1 MVPIGY
7 ILALLLF
14 VLLIAMFGMIGF
26 VLYLWLRRKMRS
38 KKLLGGLTIGTGALP
53 TPPPTFYKE
62 VAVRSLP
69 TATSEIAQLAQQ
81 YYMQQQPIPTPLP
94 TAQQQVPP
102 TTVPSVPP
110 LQPPPVALQFV
121 ARQAPRLLTSPIY
134 QLSTQDARAR
144 FIDMM
149 SRIPPPA
156 LHEGIAQLMLRGTIV
171 GMDSKRRVAYVVRRE
186 DEPFINPLPYAL
198 YKYFQLYKSGGGGEE
213 GKS

>member
-26 VLYLWLRRKMRS
+26 ILYLWLRRKLRS

-53 TPPPTFYKE
+53 TPPPTFYRE

-81 YYMQQQPIPTPLP
+81 YYMQQQPIPAPTP
-94 TAQQQVPP
+94 AVPP
-102 TTVPSVPP
+102 P
-110 LQPPPVALQFV
+110 QPPPVALQFV

-144 FIDMM
+144 FIDMI
-149 SRIPPPA
+149 SRVPPPA

-198 YKYFQLYKSGGGGEE
+198 YKYFQLYKSSRGEEE